1 MEEAVLAVA
10 GNSTANWV
18 HARFGFVCPAQHS
31 SETEAE
37 AVSRRKEAKR
47 EPEWAELLGSWEKH
61 HWKIKT
67 LRRLALKGIPNSL
80 RGQAWQRLTLSA
92 DLRAAH
98 GPGCYQAMLDGESQ
112 CVERIG
118 RDLPRTFRQHVL
130 FKDAH
135 SPGQQSLRNL
145 LLAYSVYN
153 PTVGYCGGMMS
164 IAAILLMHMPEEEAF
179 WVFVRLTLDRN
190 LEPLYVR
197 SLLGLKQ
204 CLHVLDRLLAVFLPD
219 LARHLSTEEID
230 TNMFAARWFLTL
242 FTHSLP
248 FSAVVRFFDA
258 FVVDGFDALFIM
270 TIALLGLLADHI
282 KTLKMDQIL
291 RFLHTELER
300 GELLDVE
307 RLMKRY
313 AKMSTR
319 VRSKAHHFSRQH
331 RALLEREGVELVSA
345 NKEQGPG

>member
-145 LLAYSVYN
+145 LLA
-153 PTVGYCGGMMS
+153 
-164 IAAILLMHMPEEEAF
+164 F

-219 LARHLSTEEID
+219 LARHL
-230 TNMFAARWFLTL
+230 
-242 FTHSLP
+242 
-248 FSAVVRFFDA
+248 
-258 FVVDGFDALFIM
+258 GFDALFIM

-331 RALLEREGVELVSA
+331 RALLRSLCHKEREGVELVSA